1 MIVTAMVHDQGFLY
15 TLFRPFLRK
24 KKPLNLGLVGDIQS
38 SIGNF
43 ALKTTSLNNS
53 YEAEKA
59 VVSNLVEE
67 ANALCPLDNINAVKF
82 EQDILIKLTEVSS
95 ACDVLLSTGRA
106 DEFKKQLASLESLM
120 RQRKSM
126 SD

>member
-1 MIVTAMVHDQGFLY
+1 MSKEHG
-15 TLFRPFLRK
+15 LFKKILSPFFKRNK
-24 KKPLNLGLVGDIQS
+24 IKDLGLVGDIQS

-43 ALKTTSLNNS
+43 ALKATSLNNS

-59 VVSNLVEE
+59 VVSNLVNEV
-67 ANALCPLDNINAVKF
+67 NGLSPLENINAVKF

-106 DEFKKQLASLESLM
+106 DEFKKHLTSLETLI
-120 RQRKSM
+120 RQRKAM
-126 SD
+126 TD

>member
-1 MIVTAMVHDQGFLY
+1 MSKEHG
-15 TLFRPFLRK
+15 LFKKILSPFFKRNK
-24 KKPLNLGLVGDIQS
+24 IKDLGLVGDIQS

-43 ALKTTSLNNS
+43 ALKATSLNNS

-59 VVSNLVEE
+59 VVSNLVNEV
-67 ANALCPLDNINAVKF
+67 NGLFPLENINAVKF

-106 DEFKKQLASLESLM
+106 DEFKKHLTSLETLI
-120 RQRKSM
+120 RQRKAM
-126 SD
+126 TD

>member
-1 MIVTAMVHDQGFLY
+1 MSKDQGL
-15 TLFRPFLRK
+15 LKKILSPFFK
-24 KKPLNLGLVGDIQS
+24 KNKVTDLGLVGDIRS

-59 VVSNLVEE
+59 VVSNLVNE
-67 ANALCPLDNINAVKF
+67 ANCLFPLDNINAVKF

-106 DEFKKQLASLESLM
+106 DEFKKQLTSLETLI
-120 RQRKSM
+120 RQRKAM
-126 SD
+126 AD

>member
-1 MIVTAMVHDQGFLY
+1 MSKDTGFLKRM
-15 TLFRPFLRK
+15 FSPFFKRNK
-24 KKPLNLGLVGDIQS
+24 IKDLGLIGDIQS

-59 VVSNLVEE
+59 IVSNLVTE
-67 ANALCPLDNINAVKF
+67 ANALFPLKNINAVKF

-95 ACDVLLSTGRA
+95 ACDALLSTGRA
-106 DEFKKQLASLESLM
+106 DEFKKHLTSLETLI
-120 RQRKSM
+120 RQRKAM
-126 SD
+126 TD

>member
-1 MIVTAMVHDQGFLY
+1 MSKEQGLLKKILSPFFKKNKVTD
-15 TLFRPFLRK
+15 
-24 KKPLNLGLVGDIQS
+24 LGLVCDIRS

-43 ALKTTSLNNS
+43 SLKTTSLNNS

-59 VVSNLVEE
+59 VVSNLVNE
-67 ANALCPLDNINAVKF
+67 ANGLFPLDNINAVKL

-106 DEFKKQLASLESLM
+106 DEFKKQLTSLETLI
-120 RQRKSM
+120 RQRKAM
-126 SD
+126 AD

>member
-1 MIVTAMVHDQGFLY
+1 MSKEHG
-15 TLFRPFLRK
+15 LFKKILSPFFKRNK
-24 KKPLNLGLVGDIQS
+24 IKDLGLVGDIQS

-43 ALKTTSLNNS
+43 ALKATSLNNS

-59 VVSNLVEE
+59 VVSNLVNE
-67 ANALCPLDNINAVKF
+67 ANGLFPLENINAVKF

-106 DEFKKQLASLESLM
+106 DEFKKHLTSLETLI
-120 RQRKSM
+120 RQRKAM
-126 SD
+126 TD

>member
-1 MIVTAMVHDQGFLY
+1 MSKDQGL
-15 TLFRPFLRK
+15 LKKILSPFFK
-24 KKPLNLGLVGDIQS
+24 KNKVTDLGLVGDIRS

-59 VVSNLVEE
+59 VVSNLVNE
-67 ANALCPLDNINAVKF
+67 ANGLFPLDNIIAVKF
-82 EQDILIKLTEVSS
+82 DQYILIKLTEVSS

-106 DEFKKQLASLESLM
+106 DEFKKQLTSLETLI
-120 RQRKSM
+120 RQRKAM
-126 SD
+126 AD

>member
-1 MIVTAMVHDQGFLY
+1 MSKEPG
-15 TLFRPFLRK
+15 LFKKILSPFFKRNK
-24 KKPLNLGLVGDIQS
+24 IKDLGLVGDIQS

-43 ALKTTSLNNS
+43 ALKATSLNNS

-59 VVSNLVEE
+59 VVSNLVNE
-67 ANALCPLDNINAVKF
+67 ANDLFPLENINAVKF

-106 DEFKKQLASLESLM
+106 DEFKKHLTSLETLI
-120 RQRKSM
+120 RQRKAM
-126 SD
+126 TD

>member
-1 MIVTAMVHDQGFLY
+1 MPKKMGVLDKVLS
-15 TLFRPFLRK
+15 PFFK
-24 KKPLNLGLVGDIQS
+24 KNKITDWGLVGNMKS

-59 VVSNLVEE
+59 LVSNLVEQV
-67 ANALCPLDNINAVKF
+67 NQLLPLENINAVKF

-95 ACDVLLSTGRA
+95 ACDTLLSTGR
-106 DEFKKQLASLESLM
+106 DDDFKKHLSSLEMLIK
-120 RQRKSM
+120 QRMAMK
-126 SD
+126 D

>member
-1 MIVTAMVHDQGFLY
+1 MLNEHRLFKKILSPFFKKEKVTD
-15 TLFRPFLRK
+15 
-24 KKPLNLGLVGDIQS
+24 LGLVGDIQS

-59 VVSNLVEE
+59 LVSSLVVEAKALV
-67 ANALCPLDNINAVKF
+67 PLENINAVKF

-95 ACDVLLSTGRA
+95 ACDTLLSTGRA
-106 DEFKKQLASLESLM
+106 DDFKRHLSSLETLLK
-120 RQRKSM
+120 QRKAM
-126 SD
+126 RD